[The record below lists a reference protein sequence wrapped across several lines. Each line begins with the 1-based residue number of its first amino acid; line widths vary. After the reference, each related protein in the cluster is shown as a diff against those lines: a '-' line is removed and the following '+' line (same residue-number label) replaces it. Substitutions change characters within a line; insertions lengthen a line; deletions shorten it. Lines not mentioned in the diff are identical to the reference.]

1 MTSNAQEQAGTV
13 VADYAVSGMTCEH
26 CVASVTE
33 EVGALDGVTGVDVD
47 LASGRVTVTSSRPLP
62 VAEVRAA
69 VDEAGY
75 QLVS

>member
-1 MTSNAQEQAGTV
+1 MSSNTGNTV
-13 VADYAVSGMTCEH
+13 VADYTVSGMTCAH

-47 LASGRVTVTSSRPLP
+47 LASGRVTVTSFRPLQ